1 MKRILLFLLLITT
14 VFTSQAQVPISAL
27 PSASGDL
34 RNAVVPVV
42 TGGVTRKATA
52 QQLNLMDSL
61 IIRNGTYYDSIFVMK
76 DGVRKY
82 SLLVRSGL
90 GTGGGGSFDT
100 TAIYEA
106 IALKLSESDT
116 SAMLDPYLREDVAA
130 ATYQPKLTLTTTG
143 TSGASTLVGSTLNI
157 PQYSGGGSLP
167 ASYDSMYRAFYNAFS
182 GDTSIVII
190 AGTVRNSC
198 GSGSAIMWQLVSV
211 TNGVDHES
219 LYLSTDVD
227 SSSDGF
233 RVKFPAG
240 YKCITFLAAP
250 DETLALR
257 GYQCGSSFSTSYADV
272 RITKLINQSSAIWGN
287 GTANS
292 IDQYGSTI
300 YGGTTYTDAT
310 GQFVTT
316 VRNQGYQPNYAVSI
330 TSANPLY
337 YPVIDGNASYAQTT
351 VVKWN
356 LYKYSDGTK
365 LTGTLSYGSYAN
377 ISAAP
382 YWTTEVCN
390 TTVGSEIGCGGNSN
404 VWIIGL
410 LKKN

>member
-1 MKRILLFLLLITT
+1 MIKKVFLSIVLAFVLFKID
-14 VFTSQAQVPISAL
+14 AQTQTPISAL
-27 PSASGDL
+27 PTYTGDPSGGW
-34 RNAVVPVV
+34 VPVV
-42 TGGVTRKATA
+42 VGSATRKTDAK
-52 QQLNLMDSL
+52 NLGA
-61 IIRNGTYYDSIFVMK
+61 IDSIHV
-76 DGVRKY
+76 
-82 SLLVRSGL
+82 SA
-90 GTGGGGSFDT
+90 GTTYDT
-100 TAIYEA
+100 LK
-106 IALKLSESDT
+106 ALKNGVVKYYKLIRAGS
-116 SAMLDPYLREDVAA
+116 
-130 ATYQPKLTLTTTG
+130 LTLTTTG
-143 TSGASTLVGSTLNI
+143 TSGAATLVGSTLNI

-167 ASYDSMYRAFYNAFS
+167 ASYDSMYRAFYNAFG
-182 GDTSIVII
+182 GDTSIVIM

-198 GSGSAIMWQLVSV
+198 GVGSAIKWELVSV
-211 TNGVDHES
+211 TNPADHSS

-227 SSSDGF
+227 STGDGF

-250 DETLALR
+250 DETLVLR

-300 YGGTTYTDAT
+300 YGGTIYTDAT

-316 VRNQGYQPNYAVSI
+316 VRNQGYHPNYAVSI

-337 YPVIDGNASYAQTT
+337 YPVIDGNASYAQNT
-351 VVKWN
+351 VVKWS
-356 LYKYSDGTK
+356 LYKHIDGTK
-365 LTGTLSYGSYAN
+365 LTGTLPYGSYAH

-390 TTVGSEIGCGGNSN
+390 TTVGSEIGCGGSSN